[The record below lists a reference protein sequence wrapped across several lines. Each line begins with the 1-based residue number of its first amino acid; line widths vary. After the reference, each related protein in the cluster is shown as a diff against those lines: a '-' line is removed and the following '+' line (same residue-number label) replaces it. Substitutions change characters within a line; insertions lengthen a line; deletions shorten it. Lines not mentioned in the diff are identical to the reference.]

1 MSIFAG
7 ILGRRQRVVR
17 YRTIDGGHPAPYPDM
32 TDEQLYN
39 YETTFN
45 VPHRT
50 FTQPPRS
57 HYRAA
62 EANYAPRAGQ
72 WSEPVEE
79 AHMAAPSATP
89 AAQVEVQERTAEW
102 TRARPERLRR
112 NSAFDAPRYTRK
124 TAAASAAPSAS
135 GPAAPSTAGATAT
148 ASTDDDFAIDF
159 TRPVRTITTKQTV
172 DVITTRARHP
182 IYKVHAY
189 IGDDDVVTVF
199 TLDGRLCENGPR
211 FLENAPEMRQ
221 VFLNIYAGA
230 EGGYRVTEHAT
241 RDEADQS
248 AETGRLVCVAVQRE
262 A

>member
-1 MSIFAG
+1 MSILAG
-7 ILGRRQRVVR
+7 FLGRRQRVVR

-50 FTQPPRS
+50 FTHPPRAS
-57 HYRAA
+57 QPAA
-62 EANYAPRAGQ
+62 GTSYAPRAGQ
-72 WSEPVEE
+72 WSEPTEE
-79 AHMAAPSATP
+79 PHMAAPAATP
-89 AAQVEVQERTAEW
+89 ASQAQAVQERMAEPAR
-102 TRARPERLRR
+102 TRPERLRR

-124 TAAASAAPSAS
+124 YGANSSSASAAVTAATSA
-135 GPAAPSTAGATAT
+135 PATGSAHSEPVALDYAK
-148 ASTDDDFAIDF
+148 
-159 TRPVRTITTKQTV
+159 PVRTITTKQPV

-211 FLENAPEMRQ
+211 FLENAPELRQ
-221 VFLNIYAGA
+221 VYLNIYAA
-230 EGGYRVTEHAT
+230 EEGGYRITEHAT
-241 RDEADQS
+241 REEADQG
-248 AETGRLVCVAVQRE
+248 AQGRRLVCVAVQRE